1 MMVALYV
8 IVGLIALLLLI
19 YLFIAL
25 LRPEKF
31 G

>member
-1 MMVALYV
+1 MNLLYI
-8 IVGLIALLLLI
+8 IVGLIALVLLI

-25 LRPEKF
+25 LKPEKF